1 MKAHRPILIV
11 AMATLGAAALS
22 VSAQSINLWRG
33 NETGADWN
41 DVYKWNLQHVPSGT
55 EAVHFRK
62 QSSVISVNSTIELGN
77 GMHLYGQELLLEGNG
92 NINLRSP
99 ISYQRTITIP
109 ASSSGYANLTL
120 TDNLSVNAHISLAAK
135 AFGTSASKGS
145 VTLRNRS
152 TVSGEVTIG
161 NGGNGSGQI
170 VLRDQSTYRIT
181 RLKLDTL
188 ASKGGSA
195 EIHILGGTAR
205 FAGGDNP
212 FEMFLADSSRK
223 IILGNYGTLYI
234 ESDMPIELK
243 RRQLEK
249 MISQK
254 QLVAASGCKLGTP
267 VIRDGML
274 SLKAEDTIVVPQPN
288 TRLAG
293 AGKTPKETV
302 STTPP
307 PQIAKIQPS
316 QSTVAPQTA
325 TAQEKTPAAPLSG
338 YIVFFSALLLLAVR
352 PVKTDAATGGA
363 SRFAGGAGN
372 RGKGTA
378 KDLRTSP
385 KVIDI
390 NKAA

>member
-1 MKAHRPILIV
+1 
-11 AMATLGAAALS
+11 MATLGAAALS

-33 NETGADWN
+33 SETGADWT
-41 DVYKWNLQHVPSGT
+41 DVYKWKLKHVPSGT
-55 EAVHFRK
+55 EAAHFRK

-92 NINLRSP
+92 NINLRSSIP
-99 ISYQRTITIP
+99 HQRTITIP
-109 ASSSGYANLTL
+109 ASSSGHANLTL
-120 TDNLSVNAHISLAAK
+120 ADNLSVNAHISLAAK

-161 NGGNGSGQI
+161 NGGTGSGQI

-181 RLKLDTL
+181 CLKLDTL

-205 FAGGDNP
+205 FAVGDNP
-212 FEMFLADSSRK
+212 FEKFLADSSRK

-234 ESDMPIELK
+234 ESDMPIGRK

-249 MISQK
+249 MISKK
-254 QLVAASGCKLGTP
+254 QIVAASGCKLGTP

-274 SLKAEDTIVVPQPN
+274 SLKAEETIIVQPN

-293 AGKTPKETV
+293 ADKTPKERG

-316 QSTVAPQTA
+316 QSA
-325 TAQEKTPAAPLSG
+325 ETPTAPLSG
-338 YIVFFSALLLLAVR
+338 YIVFLSALLLLAIR
-352 PVKTDAATGGA
+352 PVKTAAATGGT

-372 RGKGTA
+372 RGKAAA
-378 KDLRTSP
+378 KVLRTSP
-385 KVIDI
+385 KVVDI